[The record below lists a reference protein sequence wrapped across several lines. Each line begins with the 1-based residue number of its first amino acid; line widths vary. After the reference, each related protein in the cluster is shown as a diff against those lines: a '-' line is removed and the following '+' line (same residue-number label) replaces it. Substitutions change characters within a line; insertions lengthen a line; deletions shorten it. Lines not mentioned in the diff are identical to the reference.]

1 MVVPHPRIDTYALL
15 TRPPLT
21 GLPLPVRLACVKH
34 AASVRSEPGSNSQVH
49 LRPDTDTQGHRRQ
62 SINEQTRTL
71 WSIPIPNDVAAI
83 DTGTA
88 FKAYCNASKRH
99 AIARPQ
105 DQTNEIQVLLE
116 PRPPVRPLDQP
127 PCSRTRGPEGAANVS
142 LPSLCNCQRPKRNY
156 PQPRNIRAYR
166 LTCSDVRLSGRRTET
181 LA

>member
-49 LRPDTDTQGHRRQ
+49 LSLNTEAQGPRSR

-71 WSIPIPNDVAAI
+71 WSVPVPGDVA
-83 DTGTA
+83 DTDTETA

-105 DQTNEIQVLLE
+105 SQTNEIQVLLE
-116 PRPPVRPLDQP
+116 TQTAGPAARSALR
-127 PCSRTRGPEGAANVS
+127 SRTRPEGAANVS
-142 LPSLCNCQRPKRNY
+142 LPSLCNCQRPERNR
-156 PQPRNIRAYR
+156 PQPRNLRAYR
-166 LTCSDVRLSGRRTET
+166 LTCSDVRRSGRRTET